1 MNTIKLSPRL
11 ASHAPNVS
19 MIILIDGIIIW
30 DENIDIGIK
39 STRVSIIP
47 SKHSNDI
54 RRCSFWYINAM
65 VVEKNESWIRR
76 VMDRLLNIEL
86 RFSYLLLTYKVNA
99 VKAFNSSVYT
109 IGDYWHP
116 KSEFLYKL

>member
-39 STRVSIIP
+39 STRVSII
-47 SKHSNDI
+47 
-54 RRCSFWYINAM
+54 SF
-65 VVEKNESWIRR
+65 
-76 VMDRLLNIEL
+76 
-86 RFSYLLLTYKVNA
+86 
-99 VKAFNSSVYT
+99 
-109 IGDYWHP
+109 
-116 KSEFLYKL
+116 